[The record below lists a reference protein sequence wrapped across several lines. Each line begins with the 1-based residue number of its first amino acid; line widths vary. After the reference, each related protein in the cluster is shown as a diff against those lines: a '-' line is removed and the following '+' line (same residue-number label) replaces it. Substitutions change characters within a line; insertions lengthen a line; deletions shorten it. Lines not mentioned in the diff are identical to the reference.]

1 MGAAYNPSVPH
12 HPASRLTLPVW
23 ERLAAWL
30 AFLAVLSALWAP
42 VSMLAQDVKTGKLGG
57 ICSVNTASSDAG
69 SDSADGDAS
78 TGIRCD
84 LCGSLALVV
93 PALPEAAVPCFA
105 GTAVAVADVPANAG
119 AAIPGLPFS
128 RGPPAL

>member
-1 MGAAYNPSVPH
+1 MPL

-42 VSMLAQDVKTGKLGG
+42 VSMLAQDVRTGKLGG
-57 ICSVNTASSDAG
+57 ICSVNTFDAA
-69 SDSADGDAS
+69 SADSNAS
-78 TGIRCD
+78 GGADTAESGMRCD
-84 LCGSLALVV
+84 LCGSIALVLPV
-93 PALPEAAVPCFA
+93 LPEAASPCFT
-105 GTAVAVADVPANAG
+105 GSEVVAASFPAATS